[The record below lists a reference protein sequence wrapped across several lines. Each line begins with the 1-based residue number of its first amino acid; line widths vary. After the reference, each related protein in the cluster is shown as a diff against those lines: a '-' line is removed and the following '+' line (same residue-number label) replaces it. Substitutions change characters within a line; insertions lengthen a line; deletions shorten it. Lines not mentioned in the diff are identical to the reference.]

1 MNLLLFTSFINR
13 IILDFQIQFICLKSC
28 FSDTGKPRYEIRNA
42 GVANTVLLD
51 PVEFEGAE
59 FVVTSGDYDKLMEK
73 VRIKLTQD
81 GNRREFIVSG

>member
-1 MNLLLFTSFINR
+1 M
-13 IILDFQIQFICLKSC
+13 KSC

-81 GNRREFIVSG
+81 GNRRELIYCIWMISRIANMNQIFSG